1 MGYLLRML
9 AIKDN
14 SLYQQ
19 NLLYT
24 SCLQT
29 LSYTDYTVTITLR
42 LHTCIYASIQMKK
55 IIKFK
60 SMPNFTKDWQ
70 SMLNVDI
77 LLIVSSLYNSYSG

>member
-1 MGYLLRML
+1 ML
-9 AIKDN
+9 AIKDIV
-14 SLYQQ
+14 
-19 NLLYT
+19 YT
-24 SCLQT
+24 NRIFCRQVVINY
-29 LSYTDYTVTITLR
+29 YTDYTVTITLR